1 MPITTGAVL
10 DRPAPP
16 TTAGSRIRRTALA
29 VLLLALAAWA
39 VGRAS
44 ASGASLPAALD
55 LISDLPWF
63 ELLGLGLL
71 WITAVALH
79 SVALSAAL
87 PGLRHRRA
95 MSLNLAG
102 CAVSAVLPLGGLAGV
117 ALNLAMARSWGH
129 RRLDFARFVVVAK
142 TCDVIGKLVMPAV
155 ALAALLA
162 TGVLA
167 PSAAG
172 AWAPPVAVA
181 FLAAALLL
189 WALCGRATPLLRLV
203 GLAARAASRPAGRPV
218 GTTWPATVSE
228 LLTGA
233 DVLVRRRRAALALGT
248 AGYWLAHAAL
258 MWCCLLAVGR
268 RPLPAA
274 VVLAGLVAERALT
287 LVAVTPGGTGPA
299 EAGAVTVLIGLGVDP
314 TGALAGVLLFRA
326 FVLVA
331 AIPTGAVVGLGWWT
345 AHRRRLR
352 ATGERAA
359 PIFPR
364 AHRLAG
370 PPRPG
375 S

>member
-1 MPITTGAVL
+1 LEALVPITTGAVL
-10 DRPAPP
+10 DRPGPP
-16 TTAGSRIRRTALA
+16 AGAGPRIRRAALT
-29 VLLLALAAWA
+29 VLLLAPAAWA

-55 LISDLPWF
+55 LIGDLPWF

-79 SVALSAAL
+79 AVVLAAAL
-87 PGLRHRRA
+87 PGLSHRRA
-95 MSLNLAG
+95 MSMNLAG

-117 ALNLAMARSWGH
+117 ALNLAMTRSWGH
-129 RRLDFARFVVVAK
+129 GRLDFARFLVVAK

-155 ALAALLA
+155 ALTALLA

-167 PSAAG
+167 TSAGG
-172 AWAPPVAVA
+172 AWAPPVTVAV
-181 FLAAALLL
+181 LAAALLL
-189 WALCGRATPLLRLV
+189 WALCGRAAPLLRLV
-203 GLAARAASRPAGRPV
+203 ELAARTASRLTGRPV
-218 GTTWPATVSE
+218 GAAWPATVSE

-233 DVLVRRRRAALALGT
+233 DMLVRRRRVALTLGT

-287 LVAVTPGGTGPA
+287 LVAVTPGGAGPA
-299 EAGAVTVLIGLGVDP
+299 EAGAVTVLIGLGADP

-331 AIPTGAVVGLGWWT
+331 AIPTGAAVGLGWWA
-345 AHRRRLR
+345 AHR
-352 ATGERAA
+352 A
-359 PIFPR
+359 
-364 AHRLAG
+364 
-370 PPRPG
+370 RPG
-375 S
+375 RDRADVVAGSVR